1 MISKFRCFLILT
13 FVSTLILLLFSFIM
27 SYGGVRLHDQLY
39 WKDSKNGLHLDAV
52 SLSRVDQTTSHL
64 RFPSEEK
71 TTVKR
76 NYQAPTVVTGINYMD
91 GVSSFAPDRLDVLN
105 KKHLQVASKSHLL
118 LYAAYYDDVRKTARI
133 TIVGIR
139 SSSFSQTVNCSFSNT
154 RSDQPGDTTLLNT
167 TAGRVTDLPDHHS
180 SQYRPVYIFCSL
192 PEGKS
197 RPDHV
202 SVVCHNDSVPN
213 LLQITYPYK
222 GPHRYQFSIVG
233 CMHDC
238 LLRMRYV
245 TKYVVFIDLDE
256 LIILRTNNTLRE
268 MVEHVM
274 KQTKDADKVGAIM
287 VRNSFFHH
295 APQEINITDTYLQ
308 ANLTGGLFTKARLYD
323 LKSVLMQFRGKPW
336 EPPQRCRTIADPL
349 RVDTMA
355 VHHPETMFGDF
366 KVVVVDPKIGLLHHY
381 RYGWYNEDTVRDTT
395 AHRLTPILVKRLE
408 SVYKQLGLKP
418 ADDHR
423 R

>member
-1 MISKFRCFLILT
+1 MNPGQT
-13 FVSTLILLLFSFIM
+13 M
-27 SYGGVRLHDQLY
+27 
-39 WKDSKNGLHLDAV
+39 
-52 SLSRVDQTTSHL
+52 LSSERNTTEGNNQGSDKEA
-64 RFPSEEK
+64 RRATGKKYPD
-71 TTVKR
+71 
-76 NYQAPTVVTGINYMD
+76 VT
-91 GVSSFAPDRLDVLN
+91 SSFAPGRLDTLEN
-105 KKHLQVASKSHLL
+105 KHLQVASKSLL
-118 LYAAYYDDVRKTARI
+118 MYAAYYDDVRKPARI

-139 SSSFSQTVNCSFSNT
+139 GQNFSSPSVNCSFSNT
-154 RSDQPGDTTLLNT
+154 KDHQQGHTTHFSST
-167 TAGRVTDLPDHHS
+167 SGRVEDLPDHHS
-180 SQYRPVYIFCSL
+180 YWVSAVNRIHL
-192 PEGKS
+192 LLKEGKL

-222 GPHRYQFSIVG
+222 GPHRYQFSMCVSPVYGGYNIWRQSLESMEMARMLGVDHVNVYVEKAGPNLTRVLQHYVDQGFMSVLPWNGIPSNVHAHAQVG

-268 MVEHVM
+268 MVEHVL

-295 APQEINITDTYLQ
+295 APQEKINITDTYLQ

-381 RYGWYNEDTVRDTT
+381 RYGWHNEDTRSSTQ
-395 AHRLTPILVKRLE
+395 RCL
-408 SVYKQLGLKP
+408 
-418 ADDHR
+418 
-423 R
+423 